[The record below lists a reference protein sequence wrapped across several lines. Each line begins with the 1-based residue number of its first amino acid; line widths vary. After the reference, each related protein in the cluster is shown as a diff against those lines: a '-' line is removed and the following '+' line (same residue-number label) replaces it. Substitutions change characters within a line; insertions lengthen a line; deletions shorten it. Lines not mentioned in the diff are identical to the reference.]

1 MQLYAQQVSLQN
13 SNYQIPIFLNVII
26 IYLFILLGKSLFKCI
41 ISG

>member
-26 IYLFILLGKSLFKCI
+26 IYLFY
-41 ISG
+41 